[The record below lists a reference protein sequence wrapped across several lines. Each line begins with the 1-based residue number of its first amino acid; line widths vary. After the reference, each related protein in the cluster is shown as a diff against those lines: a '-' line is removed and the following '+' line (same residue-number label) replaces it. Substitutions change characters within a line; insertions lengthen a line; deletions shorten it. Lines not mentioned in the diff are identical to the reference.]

1 MFIKRLYILICI
13 MLLAAIDLNAHSYMK
28 INKDSLMNTLKDL
41 PEKAKI
47 EQLYKLAEEHAQ
59 GNKCK
64 DYIELYLKESQ
75 KIKDS
80 NHIGKAYFLL
90 AQYYYLVSPD
100 SMRYFIKKAE
110 PFLISNNNKEE
121 LFRMKAWN
129 IFSLNLEGKNSQI
142 IPEVN
147 ALKKLS
153 VKMNYPE
160 GSEMADQAL
169 ANFYF
174 GNNLETEG
182 TKICLDVLHRME
194 KRKAPLL
201 KRINVIRLILSK
213 SDDYT
218 LKEEMLTKIAQYI
231 KEMNDKK
238 INRLDNVISIES
250 LNFYYHKCAAEQA
263 AYKKNA
269 TLMLY
274 HIQQTDKWGS
284 KRYGTSDAL
293 TINDLWLS
301 YYRLTKNYAKALSIV
316 NEMLALTETTGR
328 TADHI
333 SLLKKK
339 SNILYNQGHMKEA
352 MDLYINYNHLNDS
365 ISAVQYFS
373 DLAKLRTQHD
383 VDQLEIQNKQ
393 LELKESKTHVQL
405 IALSAGIILLILVS
419 ISLFIFSV
427 SRHRLSQQM
436 KTARDKA
443 EEADRL
449 KSAFLA
455 NMNHEIR
462 TPLNAIV
469 GFSQI
474 IVEEDDVESRRQYLN
489 IIQHNNELLQ
499 QLIADVL
506 DLSKIESNT
515 MAFNYKEIDLY
526 ALMKDLYKTMA
537 LKSTDRV
544 KLELQPCA
552 PYHFVTDRNRLTQII
567 TNLLNNSFKHTEKGV
582 ISFGYEVKESDVY
595 FFIKDTGEGIP
606 EDKLDSIFNR
616 FVQLNEMNRGVGL
629 GLTICKGLV
638 KQMGGTIGVTSKLG
652 FGSNFYFN
660 LPKVKPENIT
670 PKS

>member
-1 MFIKRLYILICI
+1 
-13 MLLAAIDLNAHSYMK
+13 MLLAAINLNASLYMT
-28 INKDSLMNTLKDL
+28 INKDSLMNTLKNL

-47 EQLYKLAEEHAQ
+47 EQLYKLAEGHAQ

-80 NHIGKAYFLL
+80 NNIGKAYFFL

-110 PFLISNNNKEE
+110 PFLINSNNKEE

-153 VKMNYPE
+153 VKMNYPN

-174 GNNLETEG
+174 GNKLETEG

-194 KRKAPLL
+194 MRKAPML

-213 SDDYT
+213 SNDYT
-218 LKEEMLTKIAQYI
+218 LKEELLSKIAQYI

-238 INRLDNVISIES
+238 IDRLDNVISIES

-269 TLMLY
+269 PLMLY

-284 KRYGTSDAL
+284 KRYGASDAL
-293 TINDLWLS
+293 TIRDLWLN
-301 YYRLTKNYAKALSIV
+301 YYLLTKDYAKALPLV
-316 NEMLALTETTGR
+316 DEMLVLTETTGR

-333 SLLKKK
+333 DLLKKK
-339 SNILYNQGHMKEA
+339 SDILYHQGHMKEA
-352 MDLYINYNHLNDS
+352 MDLYISYNHLNDS

-373 DLAKLRTQHD
+373 DLAKLRAQHD

-405 IALSAGIILLILVS
+405 IALSAGIFILILVS

-436 KTARDKA
+436 KKARDKA

-469 GFSQI
+469 GFSQV
-474 IVEEDDVESRRQYLN
+474 IVDEDNAENRKQYLS
-489 IIQHNNELLQ
+489 IIQHNNDLLQ

-515 MAFNYKEIDLY
+515 MAFNYKKTDLP
-526 ALMKDLYKTMA
+526 ALMEDIY
-537 LKSTDRV
+537 STVSLRATNDTR
-544 KLELQPCA
+544 LELQPCS
-552 PYHFVTDRNRLTQII
+552 PCLFLTDRNRLTQII
-567 TNLLNNSFKHTEKGV
+567 TNLLNNAIKHTSAGT
-582 ISFGYEVKESDVY
+582 IRFGYQEKESEIY
-595 FFIKDTGEGIP
+595 FYVKDNGEGIP

-616 FVQLNEMNRGVGL
+616 FVQLDEMSRGAGL
-629 GLTICKGLV
+629 GLAICKGLV
-638 KQMGGTIGVTSKLG
+638 KQMGGTIGVTSTLG
-652 FGSNFYFN
+652 KGSTFYFN
-660 LPKVKPENIT
+660 LPIKI
-670 PKS
+670 